1 MNLDEI
7 WNNFLVKIKSK
18 VSLMSFNYIFK
29 DLKLYSYENSKVIIV
44 LPSNELLLQ
53 NITKNYHDIIEEI
66 MNDITNDTCEIE
78 YIFDKDVDKLQK
90 KQEAKKIPTIEE
102 SDAELDSIK
111 NYKYISNFN
120 SKYTFDTFVVGES
133 NKLAYGTA

>member
-53 NITKNYHDIIEEI
+53 NRTKNYHDIIEEI

-78 YIFDKDVDKLQK
+78 
-90 KQEAKKIPTIEE
+90 
-102 SDAELDSIK
+102 
-111 NYKYISNFN
+111 
-120 SKYTFDTFVVGES
+120 
-133 NKLAYGTA
+133 

>member
-66 MNDITNDTCEIE
+66 MNLFLLCSVLLL
-78 YIFDKDVDKLQK
+78 YFD
-90 KQEAKKIPTIEE
+90 
-102 SDAELDSIK
+102 SDRL
-111 NYKYISNFN
+111 FC
-120 SKYTFDTFVVGES
+120 
-133 NKLAYGTA
+133 